1 MNSIAGIF
9 IVLAILIL
17 SIILHEIAHGFAA
30 LFFGDDTAKRAG
42 RLTLNPLPHID
53 PLGSIFM
60 PLLGLLMGGFIIAW
74 AKPVPFNP
82 ANFIRN
88 PRLGLFSVAI
98 AGVATNFIL
107 AVFAALSAR
116 ALLSLDQVDLAQ
128 LMVPVVFL
136 NIFLGIFNLIPI
148 PPLDGSKVLY
158 SIFNVSNWQQHQI
171 EMRIGGFTG
180 FFIIIMLMML
190 GVLAPVFNFA
200 RLAAQWLL
208 LV

>member
-17 SIILHEIAHGFAA
+17 SIILHEIAHGVAA

-53 PLGSIFM
+53 LLGSIFM
-60 PLLGLLMGGFIIAW
+60 PLIGLLLGGFIIAW

-82 ANFIRN
+82 ANFKRN

-98 AGVATNFIL
+98 GGVATNFIL
-107 AVFAALSAR
+107 AVVAALVAKIF
-116 ALLSLDQVDLAQ
+116 LSFGQAELAQ
-128 LMVPVVFL
+128 LMVPVVLL

-158 SIFNVSNWQQHQI
+158 AIFNLSNLQQHQI
-171 EMRIGGFTG
+171 EMKIGGFTG
-180 FFIIIMLMML
+180 FFIIIMLMMF